1 MFPSMFPS
9 FLLQYVISH
18 ANIYFMLN
26 SGVDRLV
33 DNQSY
38 TAAYPLHEVS
48 KFKNSVWK
56 QDLKC
61 LVKGYCSVTSM
72 NDRPA
77 NLRVAEIVSCILQS
91 REIL

>member
-1 MFPSMFPS
+1 MKSTTYDSDESKLGMFPS
-9 FLLQYVISH
+9 FGTKIFFITVQYVISH

-48 KFKNSVWK
+48 K
-56 QDLKC
+56 
-61 LVKGYCSVTSM
+61 
-72 NDRPA
+72 
-77 NLRVAEIVSCILQS
+77 LRIQFGNRI
-91 REIL
+91 

>member
-1 MFPSMFPS
+1 LKSTTYDSDESKLGMFPSMFPS

-48 KFKNSVWK
+48 K
-56 QDLKC
+56 
-61 LVKGYCSVTSM
+61 
-72 NDRPA
+72 
-77 NLRVAEIVSCILQS
+77 LRIQFGNRI
-91 REIL
+91 